1 MLVLRELE
9 AMQHYDWI
17 IVGSGFGGSVS
28 ALRLSEKGYRV
39 LVIEKGRRFQPDDF
53 AESNRDFKRWIWN
66 PKLGLRGIIQFSA
79 FRHVT
84 IMHGVGV
91 GGGSLTYA
99 CTLPTPSESFFSAP
113 SWRHLAD
120 WQQEL
125 APHYRTAKQMLGV
138 TAVPE
143 LNACDEVLREIAE
156 DIDRPEGFQPA
167 EVSIYFGSPNERV
180 PDPYFGGR
188 GPDRVGC
195 TQCGACTTG
204 CRVGAKNTLDRNY
217 LHLGE
222 GLGAEILAE
231 TEVTAIRPSD
241 QGGYTIETRGTFDPN
256 EPRSYTCDRV
266 VLAGGVLG
274 TVPLLLQMK
283 RDPAGLPNLSPC
295 VGKAI
300 RTNSEAIVGLVSTN
314 EQSDFS
320 SGVTIGS
327 VLQTDPRSHLEAMRF
342 GPGSGLS
349 RIMMLPHTSAPTLP
363 GRLTQI
369 VWGFLRHP
377 LRWVKAL
384 SVRDHAKKALIL
396 LYMQAREGNL
406 RLRIGRGLYTGFK
419 RGVVTELEE
428 GATAP
433 TPFIPEATELAS
445 RFAAKVDGVMVSM
458 VTESL
463 FGTPSTAHVLG
474 GACMGDSAD
483 TGVID
488 HRHQVFGYPGIYV
501 IDGAAVSANPG
512 VNPSL
517 TITALAERAMSFVP
531 PRR

>member
-1 MLVLRELE
+1 M
-9 AMQHYDWI
+9 
-17 IVGSGFGGSVS
+17 
-28 ALRLSEKGYRV
+28 
-39 LVIEKGRRFQPDDF
+39 
-53 AESNRDFKRWIWN
+53 
-66 PKLGLRGIIQFSA
+66 
-79 FRHVT
+79 
-84 IMHGVGV
+84 
-91 GGGSLTYA
+91 
-99 CTLPTPSESFFSAP
+99 
-113 SWRHLAD
+113 
-120 WQQEL
+120 
-125 APHYRTAKQMLGV
+125 
-138 TAVPE
+138 
-143 LNACDEVLREIAE
+143 
-156 DIDRPEGFQPA
+156 
-167 EVSIYFGSPNERV
+167 
-180 PDPYFGGR
+180 
-188 GPDRVGC
+188 
-195 TQCGACTTG
+195 
-204 CRVGAKNTLDRNY
+204 
-217 LHLGE
+217 
-222 GLGAEILAE
+222 
-231 TEVTAIRPSD
+231 
-241 QGGYTIETRGTFDPN
+241 
-256 EPRSYTCDRV
+256 
-266 VLAGGVLG
+266 
-274 TVPLLLQMK
+274 
-283 RDPAGLPNLSPC
+283 
-295 VGKAI
+295 
-300 RTNSEAIVGLVSTN
+300 SEAKLQEAVQLIR
-314 EQSDFS
+314 
-320 SGVTIGS
+320 SGRVKEGGQILKG